1 MTKIQISRKTP
12 FPKAISGRIIN
23 TMMGTFSQVDHY
35 IMNPKKMF
43 IYSAMIFL
51 LLHIAIMAPPYVQGG
66 GIGPNVYDKLNV
78 ASMGKVKKTF

>member
-1 MTKIQISRKTP
+1 
-12 FPKAISGRIIN
+12 
-23 TMMGTFSQVDHY
+23 
-35 IMNPKKMF
+35 MF

-78 ASMGKVKKTF
+78 ASMGKVKKTFWKKYDS

>member
-1 MTKIQISRKTP
+1 
-12 FPKAISGRIIN
+12 
-23 TMMGTFSQVDHY
+23 
-35 IMNPKKMF
+35 MF